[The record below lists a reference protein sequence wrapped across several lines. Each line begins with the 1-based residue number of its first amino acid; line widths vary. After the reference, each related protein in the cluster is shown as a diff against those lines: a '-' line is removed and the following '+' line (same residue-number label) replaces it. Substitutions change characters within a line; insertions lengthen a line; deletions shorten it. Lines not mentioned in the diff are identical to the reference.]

1 METIEVNEVNTTAI
15 LILVA
20 VIYVLLIV
28 GVVFFIVLKRKGAF
42 KQTIDP
48 KPSNNPVKENE
59 QEKL

>member
-20 VIYVLLIV
+20 VIYILLII

-48 KPSNNPVKENE
+48 KPNKPMQEKE